1 MQKLTCTIAW
11 NDEMSVGIPE
21 IDADHK
27 NFILLIND
35 FNWSI
40 TGGNNP
46 DVIKQRLHLI
56 IDDAVQHFAHE
67 ERLFKEWQYINLEDH
82 AKTHANVLKKL
93 NEIMSNFTPYGHD
106 TGWVT
111 AGLEIKNILINHMMT
126 DDMKYM
132 ECYQALT
139 VAAGT

>member
-56 IDDAVQHFAHE
+56 IDCLLYTSPSPRD
-67 ERLFKEWQYINLEDH
+67 
-82 AKTHANVLKKL
+82 
-93 NEIMSNFTPYGHD
+93 
-106 TGWVT
+106 
-111 AGLEIKNILINHMMT
+111 
-126 DDMKYM
+126 
-132 ECYQALT
+132 
-139 VAAGT
+139 